1 MTSKTPSTLFLKS
14 KITWIIITALIS
26 SLGFYVYANSGN
38 STKKR
43 KINPEFAKYISAYTA
58 GSVSKEVSIKIQ
70 LSAQITDSLKLNT
83 ETDLFSFSPSIK
95 GKTKWID
102 ANTIEFKPD
111 EPLESGETYEAE
123 FALGKLMDVPKELE
137 EFEFGFTVIQQ
148 SFEVSFPVMETTD
161 KEKLVYQRITG
172 ELLTADAD
180 DEKKV
185 EQLLKVSQEGK
196 KYSIKWEHAADR
208 KTHRY
213 IVDSLI
219 RKTKESE
226 VLIEWDGDALG
237 VDLKG
242 KHSLIIPA
250 MGDFKVIKTEISN
263 GEEQSIFIHFSDPIL
278 ANQDLSG
285 LIQFSNGNQQNQSVD
300 FKFTIEG
307 NTIKCYPE
315 SRLFGSY
322 LIRVFPGVKN
332 ILNLPL
338 KNEYKADVMF
348 EELKPSV
355 KFTGKGIIMPSS
367 DKLIIPFEAVS
378 LKAVDVTVIRIYEN
392 NVAQFLQV
400 NNLQGNYEMTRVGRP
415 VIKKTIKLDVD
426 RLVDLHKPNQYAINL
441 EELVNAEPGAI
452 YNVKISYKQSYAIY
466 SCGEPTSTDN
476 EEVSEDMNGFE
487 GENWEGGQESSYWDA
502 SEDYYDN
509 EYNWNDRDDP
519 CKKSYYNPDR
529 WASKNFMSSNLGLM
543 SKKGSNDDFIFFV
556 NDIKTTKPLSGV
568 QLDVLDF
575 QQQLIV
581 SLKSDG
587 DGMAKAKLN
596 RKAFLLVATYQKQKG
611 YLKLDDGSSLP
622 VSHFDIS
629 GDIVQ
634 KGLKGFIYGERG
646 VWRPGDSIFLSFILE
661 DRNKVLPAVHPVS
674 MELYDASG
682 VLHKRQVESKSVN
695 GFYNFRT
702 STDAEAATGNWTVKI
717 KAGSVTF
724 QKTLKI
730 ETVMPNRLK
739 IEFDFG
745 KSYLSKDDEIKTLLR
760 SKWLH
765 GSPASGLRAQ
775 VDVSL
780 SQQKTTFKRFEE
792 YQFDDY
798 TRNFNAE
805 NKTIFDDKLNQN
817 GEATIS
823 TNLNPESRSAGVLNA
838 SFITKV
844 FEAGGNFSIDRISI
858 PYHPYS
864 SYYGVRMPK
873 GDKARGMLLT
883 DTTHSVQIVN
893 LNPDGGYTSGSKTVH
908 AKLFKINWRWWWDR
922 TEDDLSMYNEDEGYQ
937 VLKEEDVQIVNG
949 KGVFKF
955 RINYPDW
962 GRYLV
967 KIQEDDGHS
976 TSKTFYCDWPG
987 WAGREQRDNPIEAS
1001 MLTFSTDKQL
1011 YKVGENMQ
1019 ISIPSSLG
1027 GRALISVESGS
1038 RVIETHWVDAKQGQT
1053 NFSLA
1058 VSKDMMPNV
1067 YVHVTLLQP
1076 HAQVLNDL
1084 PIRLYGMVPITVQ
1097 DPQTILKP
1105 VITTAAVIRPD
1116 ENSNI
1121 SVSEANGKAMTYT
1134 LAVVDEGLLDLTRFK
1149 TPDPYSKFYAREA
1162 LGVKSFDLYDYVMG
1176 AFGMQM
1182 NRILSIGGDEGIDR
1196 KSDKNKANRFKPVVK
1211 FIGPFHLKAG
1221 ETAKHQIKIENY
1233 IGSVRVMVVSGY
1245 DGAYGFA
1252 EKAVPVKSP
1261 LMVLATLPRVLG
1273 PGENVKLPVT
1283 IFALENQVRNVEVEV
1298 VTNDLIKA
1306 SGSNK
1311 KSIKFSKPGDDIVE
1325 FDLRVLKNTGI
1336 AKVKVIASSAGSKA
1350 VYEVEL
1356 DVRNANPYQ
1365 TKIMET
1371 SLGGMKTWEQKLV
1384 PFGLPGTNSAVL
1396 EVSSIPA
1403 LNLEKRLR
1411 YLVQYPHGC
1420 IEQTTS
1426 SVFPQLGLNNILDL
1440 DEYYKK
1446 ETERNIKAGIQ
1457 KIKQFQTSEGGLSYW
1472 PGEATASEWGSSYA
1486 GHFMIEAQ
1494 EMGYTLPVNFLANWK
1509 SFQRSRALSWM
1520 PSANGESWSDL
1531 NQAYRLYTLALAKS
1545 PEMGAMNRL
1554 KEKAN
1559 LSENAKWRLAAAYAL
1574 VGQKEVGLK
1583 LIQNMPTDIKPY
1595 QEMDYTFGSGT
1606 RDEAMILETLILL
1619 GEKNKANFVMQKV
1632 AKDLGSEMWMSTQTT
1647 GFALLS
1653 IAKLCGKFNDNKNLQ
1668 FEYTIAGKTTQYDS
1682 QKRISQIKIPM
1693 GMNGNDIKVNNTS
1706 SQLLFV
1712 RTIIKG
1718 QPENGEEVEAKSN
1731 LQMDIVYKDK
1741 TGNVIDP
1748 KSILQG
1754 TDFKM
1759 EVTLTNPGLI
1769 GSYEQMALT
1778 QIIPSGWE
1786 IHNTRMDENNALVT
1800 NYSQPRYQDIRD
1812 DRVHSY
1818 FSLGNK
1824 QKVTYCLILNA
1835 SYAGK
1840 YYLPAISCE
1849 AMYDGRIFA
1858 RSKGTWVE
1866 VVPRK

>member
-1 MTSKTPSTLFLKS
+1 
-14 KITWIIITALIS
+14 
-26 SLGFYVYANSGN
+26 
-38 STKKR
+38 
-43 KINPEFAKYISAYTA
+43 
-58 GSVSKEVSIKIQ
+58 
-70 LSAQITDSLKLNT
+70 
-83 ETDLFSFSPSIK
+83 
-95 GKTKWID
+95 
-102 ANTIEFKPD
+102 
-111 EPLESGETYEAE
+111 
-123 FALGKLMDVPKELE
+123 
-137 EFEFGFTVIQQ
+137 
-148 SFEVSFPVMETTD
+148 
-161 KEKLVYQRITG
+161 
-172 ELLTADAD
+172 
-180 DEKKV
+180 
-185 EQLLKVSQEGK
+185 
-196 KYSIKWEHAADR
+196 
-208 KTHRY
+208 
-213 IVDSLI
+213 
-219 RKTKESE
+219 
-226 VLIEWDGDALG
+226 
-237 VDLKG
+237 
-242 KHSLIIPA
+242 
-250 MGDFKVIKTEISN
+250 
-263 GEEQSIFIHFSDPIL
+263 
-278 ANQDLSG
+278 
-285 LIQFSNGNQQNQSVD
+285 
-300 FKFTIEG
+300 
-307 NTIKCYPE
+307 
-315 SRLFGSY
+315 
-322 LIRVFPGVKN
+322 
-332 ILNLPL
+332 
-338 KNEYKADVMF
+338 
-348 EELKPSV
+348 
-355 KFTGKGIIMPSS
+355 
-367 DKLIIPFEAVS
+367 
-378 LKAVDVTVIRIYEN
+378 
-392 NVAQFLQV
+392 
-400 NNLQGNYEMTRVGRP
+400 
-415 VIKKTIKLDVD
+415 
-426 RLVDLHKPNQYAINL
+426 
-441 EELVNAEPGAI
+441 
-452 YNVKISYKQSYAIY
+452 
-466 SCGEPTSTDN
+466 
-476 EEVSEDMNGFE
+476 
-487 GENWEGGQESSYWDA
+487 
-502 SEDYYDN
+502 
-509 EYNWNDRDDP
+509 
-519 CKKSYYNPDR
+519 
-529 WASKNFMSSNLGLM
+529 
-543 SKKGSNDDFIFFV
+543 
-556 NDIKTTKPLSGV
+556 
-568 QLDVLDF
+568 
-575 QQQLIV
+575 
-581 SLKSDG
+581 
-587 DGMAKAKLN
+587 
-596 RKAFLLVATYQKQKG
+596 
-611 YLKLDDGSSLP
+611 
-622 VSHFDIS
+622 
-629 GDIVQ
+629 
-634 KGLKGFIYGERG
+634 
-646 VWRPGDSIFLSFILE
+646 
-661 DRNKVLPAVHPVS
+661 
-674 MELYDASG
+674 
-682 VLHKRQVESKSVN
+682 
-695 GFYNFRT
+695 
-702 STDAEAATGNWTVKI
+702 
-717 KAGSVTF
+717 
-724 QKTLKI
+724 
-730 ETVMPNRLK
+730 
-739 IEFDFG
+739 
-745 KSYLSKDDEIKTLLR
+745 
-760 SKWLH
+760 
-765 GSPASGLRAQ
+765 
-775 VDVSL
+775 
-780 SQQKTTFKRFEE
+780 
-792 YQFDDY
+792 
-798 TRNFNAE
+798 
-805 NKTIFDDKLNQN
+805 
-817 GEATIS
+817 
-823 TNLNPESRSAGVLNA
+823 
-838 SFITKV
+838 
-844 FEAGGNFSIDRISI
+844 
-858 PYHPYS
+858 
-864 SYYGVRMPK
+864 
-873 GDKARGMLLT
+873 
-883 DTTHSVQIVN
+883 
-893 LNPDGGYTSGSKTVH
+893 
-908 AKLFKINWRWWWDR
+908 
-922 TEDDLSMYNEDEGYQ
+922 
-937 VLKEEDVQIVNG
+937 
-949 KGVFKF
+949 
-955 RINYPDW
+955 
-962 GRYLV
+962 
-967 KIQEDDGHS
+967 
-976 TSKTFYCDWPG
+976 
-987 WAGREQRDNPIEAS
+987 
-1001 MLTFSTDKQL
+1001 
-1011 YKVGENMQ
+1011 MQ

-1053 NFSLA
+1053 NFSLP

-1105 VITTAAVIRPD
+1105 IITTAAVIRPD

-1176 AFGMQM
+1176 SFGMQM

-1233 IGSVRVMVVSGY
+1233 IGSVRVMVVAGY

-1283 IFALENQVRNVEVEV
+1283 IFALENQVRNVEVEI
-1298 VTNDLIKA
+1298 VTNDLMKT

-1325 FDLRVLKNTGI
+1325 FDLKVLKNTGI
-1336 AKVKVIASSAGSKA
+1336 GKVKVIASSGGSKA

-1371 SLGGMKTWEQKLV
+1371 SLSGMKSWEQKLV

-1520 PSANGESWSDL
+1520 PGANGESWSDL

-1595 QEMDYTFGSGT
+1595 QEMDYTFGSDT

-1668 FEYTIAGKTTQYDS
+1668 FTYSIAGKTTQYDS
-1682 QKRISQIKIPM
+1682 QKRVVQIKVPI
-1693 GMNGNDIKVNNTS
+1693 GINGNDIKVNNTS

-1741 TGNVIDP
+1741 NNNVIDP

-1759 EVTLTNPGLI
+1759 EVTITNPGLL
-1769 GSYEQMALT
+1769 GNYEQMALT
-1778 QIIPSGWE
+1778 QNIPSGWE
-1786 IHNTRMDENNALVT
+1786 IHNTRMDENNALVA

-1818 FSLGNK
+1818 FGLGNK

>member
-1 MTSKTPSTLFLKS
+1 MTSKFPSTLFLKS
-14 KITWIIITALIS
+14 KITWIILIGLIS
-26 SLGFYVYANSGN
+26 SLGFYVLANSN
-38 STKKR
+38 SYPKKR
-43 KINPEFAKYISAYTA
+43 KINPAFAKYISAYTA
-58 GSVSKEVSIKIQ
+58 GSISKEASIKIQ
-70 LSAQITDSLKLNT
+70 LTSQITDSLKLGI
-83 ETDLFSFSPSIK
+83 ESDLFSFSPSIK
-95 GKTKWID
+95 GTIKWID

-111 EPLESGETYEAE
+111 QALESGENYEAT
-123 FALGKLMDVPKELE
+123 FALGKIMDVPKELE

-148 SFEVSFPVMETTD
+148 SFEVEFPNLETTD
-161 KEKLVYQRITG
+161 KEKLIYQRITG

-185 EQLLKVSQEGK
+185 EQLLQVVQDGK
-196 KYSIKWEHAADR
+196 KFAIKWEHAADR

-219 RKTKESE
+219 RKKKESE
-226 VLIEWDGDALG
+226 VLVEWNGDALD

-242 KHSLIIPA
+242 KHQLMIPA
-250 MGDFKVIKTEISN
+250 LGDFKVIKNEINN
-263 GEEQSIFIHFSDPIL
+263 GDEQSIVLHFSDPL
-278 ANQDLSG
+278 LSNQDLSG
-285 LIQFSNGNQQNQSVD
+285 LIQISQSSEANQNTN

-307 NTIKCYPE
+307 NSIKCYPE
-315 SRLFGSY
+315 SRLFGAY
-322 LIRVFPGVKN
+322 LLQVFPGIKN
-332 ILNLPL
+332 ILNYPL
-338 KNEYKADVMF
+338 KNAYKADILLD
-348 EELKPSV
+348 ELKPSV
-355 KFTGKGIIMPSS
+355 KFTGKGVIMPAS
-367 DKLIIPFEAVS
+367 KNLMIPFEAVS

-415 VIKKTIKLDVD
+415 VVKKTIKLDVD
-426 RLVDLHKPNQYAINL
+426 RLVNLHTPNQFAIQL
-441 EELVNAEPGAI
+441 DELVDAEPGAI
-452 YNVKISYKQSYAIY
+452 YHVKLSFKQSYAIY
-466 SCGEPTSTDN
+466 SCSENIDN
-476 EEVSEDMNGFE
+476 KEEEIPEDMNGFE

-502 SEDYYDN
+502 SEEYYDN
-509 EYNWNDRDDP
+509 EFNWNERGDP
-519 CKKSYYNPDR
+519 CKKSYYNPER
-529 WASKNFMSSNLGLM
+529 WATKNFMASNIGLM
-543 SKKGSNDDFIFFV
+543 SKKGANDDFTFFV
-556 NDIKTTKPLSGV
+556 NDIQTTKPLSGV

-575 QQQLIV
+575 QQQLII

-587 DGMAKAKLN
+587 NGMAKAKLN
-596 RKAFLLVATYQKQKG
+596 RKAFLLVASYQKQKA

-622 VSHFDIS
+622 VSHFDVS
-629 GDIVQ
+629 GDIIQ

-646 VWRPGDSIFLSFILE
+646 VWRPGDSIYLSFILE

-682 VLHKRQVESKSVN
+682 VLHRRQVESKSLN

-702 STDAEAATGNWTVKI
+702 CTDPEAATGNWTVKI
-717 KAGSVTF
+717 KAGSVSF

-745 KSYLSKDDEIKTLLR
+745 KAYLSKNDDIKTILK

-765 GSPASGLRAQ
+765 GSPANGLRAQ

-780 SQQKTTFKRFEE
+780 SQQKTVFKRFEE
-792 YQFDDY
+792 YQFDDN
-798 TRNFNAE
+798 TRNFSAE
-805 NKTIFDDKLNQN
+805 SKTIFDDKLNQN

-823 TNLNPESRSAGVLNA
+823 TQINPESRSAGVLNA

-864 SYYGVRMPK
+864 NYYGIKMPK
-873 GDKARGMLLT
+873 GDKTRGMLLT
-883 DTTHSVQIVN
+883 DTTHTIQIVN
-893 LNPDGGYTSGSKTVH
+893 LNPDGTYTTGTKKVH
-908 AKLFKINWRWWWDR
+908 AKLYKINWRWWWDQS
-922 TEDDLSMYNEDEGYQ
+922 EDDLSMYNDNEGYE
-937 VLKEEDVQIVNG
+937 VLKEEDIQLVNG
-949 KGVFKF
+949 KGIFKF
-955 RINYPDW
+955 KINYPDW

-976 TSKTFYCDWPG
+976 SSKTFYCDWPG
-987 WAGREQRDNPIEAS
+987 WAGRAQRDNPIEAS
-1001 MLTFSTDKQL
+1001 MLSFSTDKSL

-1019 ISIPSSLG
+1019 ISIPSSIG
-1027 GRALISVESGS
+1027 GRALISIESGS
-1038 RVIETHWVDAKQGQT
+1038 KVIETHWVDAKQGQT
-1053 NFSLA
+1053 NFNLTI
-1058 VSKDMMPNV
+1058 SKEMMPNV

-1076 HAQVLNDL
+1076 HAQVVNDL

-1105 VITTAAVIRPD
+1105 IIGTAAVIRPD
-1116 ENSNI
+1116 ENSSI
-1121 SVSEANGKAMTYT
+1121 SVSEASGKAMTYT
-1134 LAVVDEGLLDLTRFK
+1134 LAIVDEGLLDLTRFK
-1149 TPDPYSKFYAREA
+1149 TPDPYSKFYTREA
-1162 LGVKSFDLYDYVMG
+1162 LGVKTFDLYDYVMG

-1233 IGSVRVMVVSGY
+1233 IGSVRVMVVAGY

-1261 LMVLATLPRVLG
+1261 LMVLASLPRVLG
-1273 PGENVKLPVT
+1273 PSEHVKLPVT
-1283 IFALENQVRNVEVEV
+1283 IFALENQVRNVDVEV
-1298 VTNDLIKA
+1298 ISNELIKTNGA
-1306 SGSNK
+1306 NK
-1311 KSIKFSKPGDDIVE
+1311 KSIKFNKPGDAIVE
-1325 FDLRVLKNTGI
+1325 FDLKVAKNTGI
-1336 AKVKVIASSAGSKA
+1336 GKVKIVASSGTSKA

-1365 TKIMET
+1365 TKIFET
-1371 SLGGMKTWEQKLV
+1371 TLSPAKSWEQKLV
-1384 PFGLPGTNSAVL
+1384 PFGLAGTNSAVI

-1426 SVFPQLGLNNILDL
+1426 SVFPQLGLNFILDL
-1440 DEYYKK
+1440 DDYYKK
-1446 ETERNIKAGIQ
+1446 ETEKNIKAGIQ

-1472 PGEATASEWGSSYA
+1472 QGESNVNEWGTNYA
-1486 GHFMIEAQ
+1486 GHFMLEAQ
-1494 EMGYTLPVNFLANWK
+1494 EMGYTLPVNFLSNWK
-1509 SFQRSRALSWM
+1509 TYQRSKALSWM
-1520 PSANGESWSDL
+1520 PATNSESGSDL
-1531 NQAYRLYTLALAKS
+1531 MQAYRLYTLALAKS
-1545 PEMGAMNRL
+1545 AELGAMNRL
-1554 KEKAN
+1554 KEKPN

-1583 LIQNMPTDIKPY
+1583 LIQNLGTDVKFY
-1595 QEMDYTFGSGT
+1595 QEMDYTFGSDT

-1619 GEKNKANFVMQKV
+1619 GENNKANMVMLKI

-1653 IAKLCGKFNDNKNLQ
+1653 ISKLCGKISNGKNLQ
-1668 FEYTIAGKTTQYDS
+1668 FEYSIGGKTVQVDS
-1682 QKRISQIKIPM
+1682 QKRISQIKVPM
-1693 GMNGNDIKVNNTS
+1693 GMNGNDVKINNTG
-1706 SQLLFV
+1706 SQLIFV
-1712 RTIIKG
+1712 RSIVKG
-1718 QPENGEEVEAKSN
+1718 QPENGEETEAKNN
-1731 LQMDIVYKDK
+1731 LNFEIVYKDK
-1741 TGNVIDP
+1741 NGNIINP
-1748 KSILQG
+1748 QSIPQG
-1754 TDFKM
+1754 SDFKM
-1759 EVTLTNPGLI
+1759 EISISNPGIL
-1769 GSYEQMALT
+1769 GNYEQMALT

-1786 IHNTRMDENNALVT
+1786 IHNTRMDENNALVG

-1812 DRVHSY
+1812 DRVYSY
-1818 FSLGNK
+1818 FSLGSK
-1824 QKVTYCLILNA
+1824 QKVTYCLLLNA
-1835 SYAGK
+1835 SYAGR

-1858 RSKGTWVE
+1858 RSKGYWVE